1 VLGAALPRVLHVVPH
16 VAQLN
21 ADNWDDVANRVALPM
36 LLDYLRTRALGPN
49 QELDALAW
57 RLRDRA
63 AYDAILTAL
72 EERCRFDD
80 VLWGYALLHGDAP
93 RGLQLLQH
101 RRFVD
106 ATEPDVGPAFA
117 EAELMDDEDLATYEH
132 LEFAPLISA
141 RAHALRGRNHILN
154 EGLAR
159 QYREFLQLVAHRA
172 RPTAADRIAAVHY
185 LLATDRIDDGARLFA
200 SVDRGLCGSAMQY
213 DYMAAYLAIC
223 SSDITLA
230 QRLVQPWLGCHVPRW
245 ARRFTAVAQLCNEL
259 LNPAAADSALE
270 SPSTRGP
277 DRTAQLAALANAQ
290 PVCAIET
297 QRDGVVVVAQNLTQ
311 IELRFFAI
319 DAELLFSKQPFAQA
333 DVARFAFVE
342 PTLAVTVALTSPR
355 QLVAWPS
362 AVAGRNVVVEV
373 RGPGI
378 SMVRSH
384 YANDLAVTVT
394 HSAGR
399 LRVVRSADNTPRAAA
414 YVKAY
419 GRGANGVAFYKDGY
433 TDLRGWFD
441 YASLSTDDL
450 DRTSEFAILVV
461 DDECGA
467 AVVSAQPPL
476 R

>member
-1 VLGAALPRVLHVVPH
+1 
-16 VAQLN
+16 
-21 ADNWDDVANRVALPM
+21 DVANRVALPA
-36 LLDYLRTRALGPN
+36 LLEYLRTRALGPS
-49 QELDALAW
+49 QDLDALAW

-63 AYDAILTAL
+63 AYDAILAAL

-117 EAELMDDEDLATYEH
+117 EAELMDDEDLAVYEH

-154 EGLAR
+154 EGLAQ

-172 RPTAADRIAAVHY
+172 QPTAADRIAGVHY
-185 LLATDRIDDGARLFA
+185 LLAADRIDDGARLFA
-200 SVDRGLCGSAMQY
+200 TIDRSLCGSGLQY

-223 SSDITLA
+223 SSDITHA

-245 ARRFTAVAQLCNEL
+245 ARRFAAVAQLCNEL
-259 LNPAAADSALE
+259 LSPTLVDAASAAAVAA
-270 SPSTRGP
+270 GP
-277 DRTAQLAALANAQ
+277 DRTAQLAALANTQ
-290 PVCAIET
+290 PVCVIET
-297 QRDGVVVVAQNLTQ
+297 HRDGVVVTSQNLAQ
-311 IELRFFAI
+311 IELRFFSI

-342 PTLAVTVALTSPR
+342 PTLALVVNLTTPR
-355 QLVAWPS
+355 QVVAWPVE
-362 AVAGRNVVVEV
+362 VAGRNVVVEV

-378 SMVRSH
+378 SLVRSH
-384 YANDLAVTVT
+384 YANELAVTVT
-394 HSAGR
+394 HNAGR

-450 DRTSEFAILVV
+450 DRTSEFSILVV